1 MAVSH
6 SIAKR
11 RLVHGIG
18 INDADYVVFQ
28 GSRAN
33 RVSCPFY
40 DCWVSMLKRCYSE
53 KYQSSHATYKDCKV
67 CDEWHRFMAFK
78 AWMEL
83 QDWKDK
89 QLDKDLI
96 GDGKLYSPDNC
107 VFVSRSLNQMLNSGI
122 SGEYPIGV
130 CRHKSGRFVAN
141 VKTNGD
147 RKYLGLFPS
156 PEEAHSAWRT
166 AKLEIAQGYLASET
180 NPRVRYAIECG
191 IAKLS
196 Q

>member
-1 MAVSH
+1 
-6 SIAKR
+6 
-11 RLVHGIG
+11 
-18 INDADYVVFQ
+18 
-28 GSRAN
+28 
-33 RVSCPFY
+33 
-40 DCWVSMLKRCYSE
+40 
-53 KYQSSHATYKDCKV
+53 
-67 CDEWHRFMAFK
+67 
-78 AWMEL
+78 MEL